1 MTSLIEQIEEMR
13 VRMNDLATGEQDLVR
28 ALGEALGRADQK
40 LLQDV
45 RAVAQEHEQRRGVI
59 LKELQGLA
67 QRMGALPRPRAPFA
81 VLEEPVQELPARR
94 RRRSSPQRTC
104 SAAATGARPPPTST
118 TSWQSRS
125 APARP
130 RASSRHPGAAS
141 APQGARRGRPGPMHL
156 SRRAGYRPSCRRH
169 VFDMTPV

>member
-1 MTSLIEQIEEMR
+1 MTSLIEQIDEMR
-13 VRMNDLATGEQDLVR
+13 VRMNELATGEQDLVR

-81 VLEEPVQELPARR
+81 VLEEPVQELPAQEAPPQQPPAHVFRR
-94 RRRSSPQRTC
+94 GDWREAAANIHDELAIALGPR
-104 SAAATGARPPPTST
+104 AATG
-118 TSWQSRS
+118 
-125 APARP
+125 
-130 RASSRHPGAAS
+130 
-141 APQGARRGRPGPMHL
+141 
-156 SRRAGYRPSCRRH
+156 
-169 VFDMTPV
+169 

>member
-1 MTSLIEQIEEMR
+1 MTSLIEQIDEMR
-13 VRMNDLATGEQDLVR
+13 VRMNELATGEQDLVR

-81 VLEEPVQELPARR
+81 VLEEPVQELPAQEAPPQQPPAHVFRR
-94 RRRSSPQRTC
+94 GDWRE
-104 SAAATGARPPPTST
+104 AAANIHDELAIALGPRVATG
-118 TSWQSRS
+118 
-125 APARP
+125 
-130 RASSRHPGAAS
+130 
-141 APQGARRGRPGPMHL
+141 
-156 SRRAGYRPSCRRH
+156 
-169 VFDMTPV
+169 

>member
-81 VLEEPVQELPARR
+81 VLEEPVQELPAQEAPPPQPPAHVFRR
-94 RRRSSPQRTC
+94 GDWREAAANIHDELAIALGPR
-104 SAAATGARPPPTST
+104 AATG
-118 TSWQSRS
+118 
-125 APARP
+125 
-130 RASSRHPGAAS
+130 
-141 APQGARRGRPGPMHL
+141 
-156 SRRAGYRPSCRRH
+156 
-169 VFDMTPV
+169 

>member
-13 VRMNDLATGEQDLVR
+13 VRMNELASGEQDLVR
-28 ALGEALGRADQK
+28 ALGEALSRADQK

-81 VLEEPVQELPARR
+81 VLEEPVQELPAQEAAQPAHVFRR
-94 RRRSSPQRTC
+94 GDWRE
-104 SAAATGARPPPTST
+104 AAANIHDELAIALGPRIATG
-118 TSWQSRS
+118 
-125 APARP
+125 
-130 RASSRHPGAAS
+130 
-141 APQGARRGRPGPMHL
+141 
-156 SRRAGYRPSCRRH
+156 
-169 VFDMTPV
+169 

>member
-81 VLEEPVQELPARR
+81 VLEEPVQELPAQEAPPQPPPAHVFRR
-94 RRRSSPQRTC
+94 GDWREAAANIHDELAIALGPR
-104 SAAATGARPPPTST
+104 AATG
-118 TSWQSRS
+118 
-125 APARP
+125 
-130 RASSRHPGAAS
+130 
-141 APQGARRGRPGPMHL
+141 
-156 SRRAGYRPSCRRH
+156 
-169 VFDMTPV
+169 

>member
-13 VRMNDLATGEQDLVR
+13 VRMNELATGEQDLVR

-81 VLEEPVQELPARR
+81 VLEEPVQELPAQEAPPQPPPAHVFRR
-94 RRRSSPQRTC
+94 GDWREAAANIHDELAIALGPR
-104 SAAATGARPPPTST
+104 AATG
-118 TSWQSRS
+118 
-125 APARP
+125 
-130 RASSRHPGAAS
+130 
-141 APQGARRGRPGPMHL
+141 
-156 SRRAGYRPSCRRH
+156 
-169 VFDMTPV
+169 

>member
-1 MTSLIEQIEEMR
+1 MTSLIEQIDEMR
-13 VRMNDLATGEQDLVR
+13 VRMNELATGEQDLVR

-81 VLEEPVQELPARR
+81 VLEEPVQELPAQEAPQPPAHAFRR
-94 RRRSSPQRTC
+94 GDWREAAANIHDELAIALGPR
-104 SAAATGARPPPTST
+104 AATG
-118 TSWQSRS
+118 
-125 APARP
+125 
-130 RASSRHPGAAS
+130 
-141 APQGARRGRPGPMHL
+141 
-156 SRRAGYRPSCRRH
+156 
-169 VFDMTPV
+169 

>member
-13 VRMNDLATGEQDLVR
+13 VRMNELATGEQDLVR
-28 ALGEALGRADQK
+28 ALGEALNRADHK

-81 VLEEPVQELPARR
+81 VLEEPVQELPAQEATQPAPPAPAHVFRR
-94 RRRSSPQRTC
+94 GDWREAAANIHDELAIALGPR
-104 SAAATGARPPPTST
+104 AATG
-118 TSWQSRS
+118 
-125 APARP
+125 
-130 RASSRHPGAAS
+130 
-141 APQGARRGRPGPMHL
+141 
-156 SRRAGYRPSCRRH
+156 
-169 VFDMTPV
+169 

>member
-81 VLEEPVQELPARR
+81 VLEEPVQELPAQEAPPQQPPAHVFRR
-94 RRRSSPQRTC
+94 GDWREAAANIHDELAIALGPR
-104 SAAATGARPPPTST
+104 AATG
-118 TSWQSRS
+118 
-125 APARP
+125 
-130 RASSRHPGAAS
+130 
-141 APQGARRGRPGPMHL
+141 
-156 SRRAGYRPSCRRH
+156 
-169 VFDMTPV
+169 

>member
-28 ALGEALGRADQK
+28 AVGEALGRADQK

-81 VLEEPVQELPARR
+81 VLEEPVQELPAQEAPPQQPPAHVFRR
-94 RRRSSPQRTC
+94 GDWREAAANIHDELAIALGPR
-104 SAAATGARPPPTST
+104 AATG
-118 TSWQSRS
+118 
-125 APARP
+125 
-130 RASSRHPGAAS
+130 
-141 APQGARRGRPGPMHL
+141 
-156 SRRAGYRPSCRRH
+156 
-169 VFDMTPV
+169 

>member
-81 VLEEPVQELPARR
+81 VLEEPVQELPAQEAPPQQPPAHVFRR
-94 RRRSSPQRTC
+94 GDWREAAANIHDELAIALGSR
-104 SAAATGARPPPTST
+104 AATG
-118 TSWQSRS
+118 
-125 APARP
+125 
-130 RASSRHPGAAS
+130 
-141 APQGARRGRPGPMHL
+141 
-156 SRRAGYRPSCRRH
+156 
-169 VFDMTPV
+169 

>member
-13 VRMNDLATGEQDLVR
+13 VRMNELATGEQDLVR

-81 VLEEPVQELPARR
+81 VLEEPVQELPAQEAAPQPPPAHMFRR
-94 RRRSSPQRTC
+94 GDWREAAANIHDELAIALGPR
-104 SAAATGARPPPTST
+104 AATG
-118 TSWQSRS
+118 
-125 APARP
+125 
-130 RASSRHPGAAS
+130 
-141 APQGARRGRPGPMHL
+141 
-156 SRRAGYRPSCRRH
+156 
-169 VFDMTPV
+169 

>member
-13 VRMNDLATGEQDLVR
+13 VRMNELAAGEQDLVR
-28 ALGEALGRADQK
+28 ALGEALNRADQK

-81 VLEEPVQELPARR
+81 VLEEPVQELPAQEAPQQASQVPQQPPPPHVFRR
-94 RRRSSPQRTC
+94 GDWRE
-104 SAAATGARPPPTST
+104 AAANIHDELAIALG
-118 TSWQSRS
+118 
-125 APARP
+125 P
-130 RASSRHPGAAS
+130 RAV
-141 APQGARRGRPGPMHL
+141 
-156 SRRAGYRPSCRRH
+156 AG
-169 VFDMTPV
+169 